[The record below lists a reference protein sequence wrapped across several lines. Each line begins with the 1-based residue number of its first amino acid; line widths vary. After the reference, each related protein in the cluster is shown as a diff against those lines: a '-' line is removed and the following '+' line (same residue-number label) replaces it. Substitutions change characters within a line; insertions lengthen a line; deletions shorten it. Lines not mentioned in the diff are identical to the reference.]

1 MTVRPTIQDVANLA
15 GVHPATVSRAL
26 DPRLEGRIAA
36 PIVTGTAVSI
46 DAELEVAREL
56 GETKA

>member
-1 MTVRPTIQDVANLA
+1 MTARPTIQDVANLA

-36 PIVTGTAVSI
+36 QVVSHVAWDLWI
-46 DAELEVAREL
+46 FLVQPTIELDD
-56 GETKA
+56 